1 MARLTR
7 YLSWTFLRD
16 ALTLFGVAACL
27 LFLVQCLRFFDLVAG
42 QGQSLATLI
51 GQALLGMPGLGIV
64 IFYICLGLGLGR
76 AFRTLQTSNELAI
89 IHINGL
95 VGPLMRAVF
104 IYLGGGVL
112 AVLTLSYIVEPMT
125 QRTSSA
131 WTSSIAADL
140 VSRVMV
146 PHKFASLAD
155 GVTLVIGA
163 RDNAGNITDFFA
175 DDSRAADQRRTYFAR
190 AAILT
195 RDEEGYILRL
205 RSGAIQTFT
214 KAGGFSQVAFEQY
227 DLPLDTLTAT
237 PTSDD
242 PLGNRTTLEI
252 LTSGPLDADARDT
265 LQRRN
270 VEALRVAAICLFVA
284 AVAAFP
290 SGRRREPL
298 LPVELTVLAAAFVE
312 RGISSL
318 VKFQIFGFTASTVL
332 LLVASIVLLL
342 IRLRVFLPVR
352 RRRLAT

>member
-16 ALTLFGVAACL
+16 ALALFGVAACL

-51 GQALLGMPGLGIV
+51 GQALLGMPGLAIV

-76 AFRTLQTSNELAI
+76 AFRTLQASNELAI

-104 IYLGGGVL
+104 VYLGGGVL
-112 AVLTLSYIVEPMT
+112 AVLTLSHIVEPMA

-175 DDSRAADQRRTYFAR
+175 DDSRVADQRRTYFAR

-195 RDEEGYILRL
+195 RDEQGYMLRL

-214 KAGGFSQVAFEQY
+214 RTGGFTQVAFAQY

-237 PTSDD
+237 ATGDD
-242 PLGNRTTLEI
+242 PLGNK
-252 LTSGPLDADARDT
+252 TSIELLAAGPLDADASDT
-265 LQRRN
+265 LRRRN

-298 LPVELTVLAAAFVE
+298 VPIEMTVLAAAFVE
-312 RGISSL
+312 RGIGSL
-318 VKFQIFGFTASTVL
+318 LKVQLVGFTASTLL
-332 LLVASIVLLL
+332 LLVVGAVILL
-342 IRLRVFLPVR
+342 IRLRVFRPVR

>member
-16 ALTLFGVAACL
+16 ALALFGVAACL

-42 QGQSLATLI
+42 QGQNLATLI

-76 AFRTLQTSNELAI
+76 AFRTLQASNELAT

-95 VGPLMRAVF
+95 VGPLMRAVLV
-104 IYLGGGVL
+104 YLGGGVI
-112 AVLTLSYIVEPMT
+112 AVLALSHIVEPMA
-125 QRTSSA
+125 QRTSTA
-131 WTSSIAADL
+131 WSSSIAADL
-140 VSRVMV
+140 VSRAMV
-146 PHKFASLAD
+146 PHKFASLMD
-155 GVTLVIGA
+155 GVSLVIGA

-237 PTSDD
+237 ATADD
-242 PLGNRTTLEI
+242 PLGGKTSLDI
-252 LTSGPLDADARDT
+252 LMSGPLDADARDT
-265 LQRRN
+265 LRRRN
-270 VEALRVAAICLFVA
+270 AEALRVAAICLFVA
-284 AVAAFP
+284 AIAAFP

-298 LPVELTVLAAAFVE
+298 LPIELTVLAAAFVE
-312 RGISSL
+312 RGLGGI
-318 VKFQIFGFTASTVL
+318 VKFPAFGFTASTVL
-332 LLVASIVLLL
+332 LLIVSVAILL
-342 IRLRVFLPVR
+342 IRLRVFRPVR
-352 RRRLAT
+352 RRRLAA